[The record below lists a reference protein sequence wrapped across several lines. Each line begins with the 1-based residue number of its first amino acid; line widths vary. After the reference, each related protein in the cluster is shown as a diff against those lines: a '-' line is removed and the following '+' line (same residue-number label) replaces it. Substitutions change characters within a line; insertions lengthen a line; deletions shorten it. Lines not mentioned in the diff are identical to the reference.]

1 MKFGFDHCRTLNVF
15 LYKEAAKRGLCL
27 LLVSCSVATC
37 THTTLFW
44 ILAGRME
51 AQEIKLSVS
60 SLGPQSNL
68 VRGQDQTHQPQNFPL
83 WLSVLPTE
91 ALGVKNP
98 PTDAGDVRDTCSIP
112 ASGRSPGG
120 SHGNPLPY
128 SCLEDPTDRG
138 ALRTTVHGVTKSRT
152 WPRD

>member
-1 MKFGFDHCRTLNVF
+1 MEFWFDHVCLR
-15 LYKEAAKRGLCL
+15 KEAANGGLCL
-27 LLVSCSVATC
+27 LLVSSVATC

-44 ILAGRME
+44 ILAPRME
-51 AQEIKLSVS
+51 AQEIKLPVS

-68 VRGQDQTHQPQNFPL
+68 ARGQDQTHQPQNFPL

-98 PTDAGDVRDTCSIP
+98 PTDAGDIRDTCSIP
-112 ASGRSPGG
+112 VSGRSPGG

-138 ALRTTVHGVTKSRT
+138 ASRTTVHGVAKSRT